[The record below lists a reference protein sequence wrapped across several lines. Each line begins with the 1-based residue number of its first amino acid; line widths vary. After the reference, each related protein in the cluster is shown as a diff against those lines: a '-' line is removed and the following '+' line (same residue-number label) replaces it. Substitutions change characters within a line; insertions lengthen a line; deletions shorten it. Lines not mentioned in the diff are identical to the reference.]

1 MDFSKFNESDG
12 SEELGFSV
20 HWFLDSFNQT
30 FYKSCR
36 KDFECFV
43 KDHSNVEKWMI
54 FSDYAMYDKSKKNDV
69 ITFSLVPY
77 ILEFDKYANVLRKL
91 APNDLKS
98 VRKVNSEFIDFLEN
112 APIFTI
118 SVVLDRKRKLH
129 SDEVGYHSKRF
140 EMMIAQLEKWCV
152 TTPEGKDHYV
162 DLIKKIKVLL
172 QEVRKKGANLKIF
185 RDIDILSSLAA
196 YILFEITKLTK
207 IETIGWFSDRDSLL
221 SYKASKIKSPII
233 FDIVHHLYFL
243 FCNSEN
249 IDSKNK
255 LMLGVPESNE
265 DGSVWYDPFNRVP
278 DLFAGAL
285 ADYDIKNNK
294 CSHEKFIPV
303 IDRLFTLSQK
313 NLFFNT
319 KFSPEGYSVSRFDWS
334 ADEEKC

>member
-1 MDFSKFNESDG
+1 LNFSKFNESDG

-30 FYKSCR
+30 FYKSCK

-77 ILEFDKYANVLRKL
+77 TLEFDKYSNVLRKL

-129 SDEVGYHSKRF
+129 NDEVKYHSQRF

-162 DLIKKIKVLL
+162 ELIKKIKVLL
-172 QEVRKKGANLKIF
+172 QEVRKKGTNLKIF

-303 IDRLFTLSQK
+303 IERLFTLSQK

-319 KFSPEGYSVSRFDWS
+319 KFSPAGYSVSRFDWS
-334 ADEEKC
+334 AEEEKC

>member
-1 MDFSKFNESDG
+1 MDFSQFNESDG
-12 SEELGFSV
+12 SEELGFTV

-43 KDHSNVEKWMI
+43 KDHSVEKWMI
-54 FSDYAMYDKSKKNDV
+54 FSDYALYDKSKKNDV

-77 ILEFDKYANVLRKL
+77 VLEFDKYSNVLKKL

-98 VRKVNSEFIDFLEN
+98 IRKVNSEFIDFLEN

-129 SDEVGYHSKRF
+129 IDEVEYHSKRF
-140 EMMIAQLEKWCV
+140 EMMIAQLEKWCL
-152 TTPEGKDHYV
+152 TTPEGKEHYLE
-162 DLIKKIKVLL
+162 LIKKIKVLL

-255 LMLGVPESNE
+255 LVLGVPESNDE
-265 DGSVWYDPFNRVP
+265 GSVWYDPFNRVP
-278 DLFAGAL
+278 DLFAGTL

-303 IDRLFTLSQK
+303 IERLFTLSQK

-334 ADEEKC
+334 AEEEKC